1 MSERGASGGSR
12 FLYAPFDAANARIEA
27 NERVHEERWQA
38 LEYRL
43 KAIEA
48 LLDRLERRL
57 WLAVFGVVSV
67 VLAQAIKELIQ
78 MSSAG

>member
-1 MSERGASGGSR
+1 MSDRGASGGSR
-12 FLYAPFDAANARIEA
+12 FLYAPFYAANARIEA

-67 VLAQAIKELIQ
+67 VLAQGINDLIQ
-78 MSSAG
+78 MSSGG